1 MNITINF
8 LKLQKDHLI
17 RVIEMTLSFEDY
29 LIMEDRN
36 YSTLIYTG
44 AVVLLVYLTVS
55 LCGSGKL
62 TRDMSIIK
70 D

>member
-1 MNITINF
+1 
-8 LKLQKDHLI
+8 
-17 RVIEMTLSFEDY
+17 MTLSFEDY

-36 YSTLIYTG
+36 YSTLIYTS